1 MTKAYYEVVFEGYY
15 RAING
20 LLEGFR
26 LGSGNDWD
34 FFFSSDAG
42 IKTETLTEIILEWI
56 TLKTKLHHVIM
67 EEDFY
72 KAFSKGVSGVKDSKF
87 VSTKYIR
94 SAQKVKEASFNFEA
108 KTYGQKY
115 GNEIKS
121 ILNNLPDK
129 LVMHDYNP
137 IEKHRDNAK
146 GAEMYAPEH
155 DYIFEAKGRI
165 TGPVSSLVNFR
176 KTLDDHPLIAV
187 KEIELTLA

>member
-1 MTKAYYEVVFEGYY
+1 MAKYYEVVFEGHY

-26 LGSGNDWD
+26 LGAGKDWN
-34 FFFSSDAG
+34 FFFSDDAG

-72 KAFSKGVSGVKDSKF
+72 KTFEKGVASVKDSELVNK
-87 VSTKYIR
+87 KYIR
-94 SAQKVKEASFNFEA
+94 SSTEIKEASVKFEA

-115 GNEIKS
+115 GNEIKA
-121 ILNNLPDK
+121 IMNNLPDN

-137 IEKHRDNAK
+137 IEKHRDDAK

-155 DYIFEAKGRI
+155 DYIFEAKGRV
-165 TGPVSSLVNFR
+165 TGPIENLATFR
-176 KTLDDHPLIAV
+176 KKLDDHPLIAV
-187 KEIELTLA
+187 KEIELTLK

>member
-1 MTKAYYEVVFEGYY
+1 MTHVYYEVVFEGHY

-26 LGSGNDWD
+26 LGSGKDWN
-34 FFFSSDAG
+34 FFFSDDAG

-67 EEDFY
+67 EEDFF
-72 KAFSKGVSGVKDSKF
+72 KAFEKGVAGVKDSEF
-87 VSTKYIR
+87 VNKKYIR
-94 SAQKVKEASFNFEA
+94 SSAVIKDASVNFEA

-115 GNEIKS
+115 GNEIKA
-121 ILNNLPDK
+121 LMNNLPDA

-137 IEKHRDNAK
+137 IEKHRDESK

-155 DYIFEAKGRI
+155 DYIYEAKGRI
-165 TGPVSSLVNFR
+165 TGPIDSLAAFR
-176 KTLDDHPLIAV
+176 KELEDHPLVAV
-187 KEIELTLA
+187 KEIELTLK